1 MLERSRNFR
10 AQMLFEGYR
19 ARGPKLPARCTLP
32 GALNSAEP
40 CSRFWIVVLFLACFW
55 ASVADELL
63 IQVVSWAVS
72 QSQSIR
78 FIHRAADPVGVRCTV
93 CVCVFFFIFNFFI
106 GSQTTMLA
114 TLRKPISTCRTVS
127 TRLPAGCRPQK
138 KGFLKSGQRI
148 AQNGQ
153 FRGRALGGYIKTKF
167 ARSGC
172 AGEIICPTK
181 HPKTSVPV

>member
-1 MLERSRNFR
+1 
-10 AQMLFEGYR
+10 MLFEGYR

-40 CSRFWIVVLFLACFW
+40 CSRFWIEVAVVVLFLACFW

-93 CVCVFFFIFNFFI
+93 CVCVFFLFSIFLLGAKQQCWPLYANRSARAELYQRGFPQ
-106 GSQTTMLA
+106 GA
-114 TLRKPISTCRTVS
+114 VPRKRASLKAASESHRTDSFEEGLWVV
-127 TRLPAGCRPQK
+127 T
-138 KGFLKSGQRI
+138 
-148 AQNGQ
+148 
-153 FRGRALGGYIKTKF
+153 
-167 ARSGC
+167 
-172 AGEIICPTK
+172 
-181 HPKTSVPV
+181 